1 LFGRPSQGTLGAPAF
16 GFGVSGESYPCGGLT
31 NGLLAEFCGPSNPG
45 LLYPE
50 IYLQRSQF
58 MYLDFERNDAAYS
71 DQSALDFPVLLT
83 GVKVLP

>member
-1 LFGRPSQGTLGAPAF
+1 M
-16 GFGVSGESYPCGGLT
+16 
-31 NGLLAEFCGPSNPG
+31 LAEFCGPSNPG

-58 MYLDFERNDAAYS
+58 MYLDFTRNDGAYS
-71 DQSALDFPVLLT
+71 GQSALDFPVLLT